1 MNTQY
6 FALAVIAAGALALP
20 GCKANLGS
28 DQTNV
33 AADFEDNQYEENIV
47 TGRNR
52 RDYED
57 QGQGVSPKVITA
69 IDHTIKNV
77 YERDF
82 ERCLEEEM
90 GRQETRFLRAIYT
103 VEFSINTEGL
113 VTEGKILELSASK
126 QNAKGATLG
135 TIDEAE
141 LRTCIKTSV
150 EEWEFDDKP
159 EVDFKH
165 TYRGQVGEAY

>member
-1 MNTQY
+1 METRN
-6 FALAVIAAGALALP
+6 FALAFIAAGAFALP

-28 DQTNV
+28 DKTNV
-33 AADFEDNQYEENIV
+33 AEDYEESQYQENIV
-47 TGRNR
+47 TGRSR

-57 QGQGVSPKVITA
+57 QGKGVSPKVINA
-69 IDHTIKNV
+69 IDHTIRNV

-82 ERCLEEEM
+82 ERCMEDEM

-103 VEFSINTEGL
+103 IEFSINTEGV
-113 VTEGKILELSASK
+113 VTEGKVLELKASK
-126 QNAKGATLG
+126 QDAKGSDLG
-135 TIDEAE
+135 PIDPTE
-141 LRTCIKTSV
+141 LGNCIKSSV